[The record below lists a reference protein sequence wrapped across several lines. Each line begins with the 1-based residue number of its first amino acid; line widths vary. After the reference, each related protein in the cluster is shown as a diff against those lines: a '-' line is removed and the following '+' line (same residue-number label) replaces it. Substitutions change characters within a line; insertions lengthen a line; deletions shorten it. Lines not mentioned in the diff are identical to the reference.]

1 MGTGHRIIIHWR
13 IISAL
18 ALPATQ
24 REARLRGQW
33 RNMPAMIIEGGGG
46 DGADE
51 DDSKEGWAPSNVQ
64 SIPSTGVMR

>member
-1 MGTGHRIIIHWR
+1 
-13 IISAL
+13 
-18 ALPATQ
+18 
-24 REARLRGQW
+24 
-33 RNMPAMIIEGGGG
+33 MPAMIIEGGGG